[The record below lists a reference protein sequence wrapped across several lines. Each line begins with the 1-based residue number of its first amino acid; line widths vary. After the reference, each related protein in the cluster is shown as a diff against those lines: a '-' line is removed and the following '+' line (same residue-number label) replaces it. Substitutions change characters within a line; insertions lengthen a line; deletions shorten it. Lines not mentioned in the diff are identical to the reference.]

1 MIEDNDVCL
10 LWDRDNSVGP
20 GDSGVNYAGSATTQD
35 GGEGGYG
42 SLGMVFASGAP
53 PPSAPPIFS
62 SVSIFVSKRE
72 AIHRGQSMSYSVW
85 LGSIPAMGPGDF
97 EVEPGTVTYNFPD
110 DGWRG
115 GLWLRTHCTTDNHGF
130 FSCLTGDCGSEVQS
144 CRPSPSSTSSTSAA
158 TTPST
163 PTTSVSLVHGF
174 NVPAMVYPQSS
185 SCQPTGCPADI
196 NAICPSDLRVKD
208 SSPGTPSPATAP
220 ATPTETRSYAAST
233 TTAAAP
239 SANLRRRRRPS
250 CRRALWRAHGRTM
263 AGPSDFN
270 IPLCPKVL
278 GLFWIDQLIILVQ
291 LL

>member
-72 AIHRGQSMSYSVW
+72 AIRRGQSMSYSVW

-144 CRPSPSSTSSTSAA
+144 CEGKPAKPPVTLLDFLNFSGNDTQYTYDVSQPRARLQRARHGVPAELLVPADGVPGRHQRHLPQRPPGEGLRREHHRLQQRLRRLPRPEAMLHQRLRQPRQVPTFVAGEGLHAGVPFGAHMDVRWQGLRTSTS
-158 TTPST
+158 P
-163 PTTSVSLVHGF
+163 
-174 NVPAMVYPQSS
+174 
-185 SCQPTGCPADI
+185 
-196 NAICPSDLRVKD
+196 
-208 SSPGTPSPATAP
+208 
-220 ATPTETRSYAAST
+220 YAQ
-233 TTAAAP
+233 
-239 SANLRRRRRPS
+239 R
-250 CRRALWRAHGRTM
+250 
-263 AGPSDFN
+263 F
-270 IPLCPKVL
+270 
-278 GLFWIDQLIILVQ
+278 
-291 LL
+291 